1 MINQIGSLVVDTLL
15 GLLVYLGLLRFYMQ
29 ALRVPF
35 RNPIGQ
41 FVMAFSDWGI
51 QPLRRIVPGWRGW
64 DFASVVF
71 AFLIQWLIVFL
82 IFVALVP
89 AGAPTI
95 GMVSSILYAVFE
107 ILRKSLHL
115 LVVIVLADVIV
126 SWINQASPFAPFLQ
140 SITRPL
146 YGVFRRFIPPIGG
159 FDLSPLFLL
168 LVVQIGFILL
178 NGLQHAVW
186 ALR

>member
-1 MINQIGSLVVDTLL
+1 MLNQIGTLL
-15 GLLVYLGLLRFYMQ
+15 VETLVGLLVYLGLLRFYMQ

-35 RNPIGQ
+35 RNPIGD
-41 FVMAFSDWGI
+41 FVIAFSNWGV
-51 QPLRRIVPGWRGW
+51 QPLRKIVPGWRGW
-64 DFASVVF
+64 DFASLMF
-71 AFLIQWLIVFL
+71 AFIIQWFVVFL
-82 IFVALVP
+82 IYVALVP
-89 AGAPTI
+89 SGVPTI
-95 GMVSSILYAVFE
+95 GLVSSVFYTIFE

-126 SWINQASPFAPFLQ
+126 SWINQQSPFAPFLQ

-146 YGVFRRFIPPIGG
+146 YSVFKRFIPPIGG

-178 NGLQHAVW
+178 NGLQQAVW
-186 ALR
+186 AVR